1 MEVLEQARILGKT
14 LRESEEF
21 TKYYEAEAAFKTDET
36 ALALI
41 EEYTVN
47 QEKYVE
53 KLQAEDITPDEMV
66 NVKKQMSDD
75 YAKLLENDVIRA
87 YTETKEEAESLLARV
102 NQIIKFYIVGE
113 EDHEHEGGCSGHCH
127 TCGGCH

>member
-1 MEVLEQARILGKT
+1 MEVLEQARILGKM

-21 TKYYEAEAAFKTDET
+21 TKYYEAEAVFKTDET
-36 ALALI
+36 AIALI
-41 EEYTVN
+41 EEYTQN

-53 KLQAEDITPDEMV
+53 KLQTEDITPDEMV
-66 NVKKQMSDD
+66 NIKKQMSDD

-87 YTETKEEAESLLARV
+87 YTETKAEAEAVLGRV

-113 EDHEHEGGCSGHCH
+113 EDEAHEGGCSGHCH

>member
-1 MEVLEQARILGKT
+1 MEILEQARILGKM

-41 EEYTVN
+41 EEYTQN

-53 KLQAEDITPDEMV
+53 KLQAEDITPEEMV
-66 NVKKQMSDD
+66 KVKQQMSDD
-75 YAKLLENDVIRA
+75 YNKLLENDVIRA
-87 YTETKEEAESLLARV
+87 YTETKQEAEAVLGRV

-113 EDHEHEGGCSGHCH
+113 EDHDHEGGCTGHCH